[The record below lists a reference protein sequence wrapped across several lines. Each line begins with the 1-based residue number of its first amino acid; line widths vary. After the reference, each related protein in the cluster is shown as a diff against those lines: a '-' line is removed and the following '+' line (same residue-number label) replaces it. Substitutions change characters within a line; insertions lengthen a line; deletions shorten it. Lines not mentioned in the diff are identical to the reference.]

1 MTIIPSKER
10 LLAVYLKGF
19 LNGGGIRTTAGSTP
33 LYRKVFEPAGKGKGM
48 GLKPDKT
55 E

>member
-10 LLAVYLKGF
+10 LLAVFLKGF

-33 LYRKVFEPAGKGKGM
+33 LYRKVFLNLLVKVRVWV
-48 GLKPDKT
+48 
-55 E
+55 